1 MIDAYARQLIR
12 FRWLVLLL
20 AAVAVT
26 GAAAGLSKLRLSAD
40 LEVFFAADD
49 PELQAYDVIRNTYS
63 RDDNLFLVLVPDG
76 PTVFEPRQLAILHE
90 LTEVSWQIPYSS
102 RVDSITNFQHT
113 EADGDDLQVR
123 ALVADPAT
131 LTPEQVAHVR
141 AVATA
146 EPLLLK
152 RLITPSGHMA
162 AVNISIQ
169 LPAESRRTAIPEAIE
184 AVRALRAD
192 FEQRYPG
199 TEVLITGKVAGNNAF
214 TEASVYDLTHIVPA
228 ALAIA
233 LACIAVYMVVAS
245 GSLLT
250 GLGATLATILVI
262 FASVIVGMGMA
273 GWLGFDVTPPLVNAP
288 TVILTL
294 AVADCMHLLVTYFQA
309 RRRGQE
315 KPDAVL
321 HTVRMN
327 FQAVFLTSLTTVIGF
342 LALNFS
348 ESPPFHDLGNVS
360 AIGIIAAW
368 ALSISVLPAL
378 ISLLPGAVRADPPG
392 HRNAMER
399 LAGWVLRHR
408 RASFWSVLALIAT
421 ATAFLPRNQ
430 LYDVWAEYFDKS
442 TQIRADSDRARAHL
456 NGFNLL
462 EYSLASGEPGG
473 IADPVYLNHLA
484 AFESWLL
491 AQPEITYV
499 NSLVQ
504 TMRRLN
510 RNMHGDDTDWY
521 RIPESRELAA
531 QYLLL
536 YEFSLPFGLDLT
548 NQINLDKSAS
558 RLSAGLRSS
567 STREILSVQA
577 RAQQWL
583 RENTP
588 AEFYHPG
595 ASSDSMFAHVGQRN
609 VVSMLLGSALGL
621 VLISLVIAVALRS
634 LRFGLVSLLLNA
646 LPMLVGFGIW
656 GLLVGRIGMG
666 LSVVSGLTMGIVVDY
681 TVHLLSKYLLAQ
693 REQQLGT
700 EAAIR
705 YAFSTVGSAL
715 VVTTVVLC
723 VNFGLLAVSV
733 FALNAELGMLT
744 AGIILIALAVDLFL
758 LPPLLLLLDRTMG
771 RGGRTEGIAPA

>member
-1 MIDAYARQLIR
+1 MIDAYARQLLR
-12 FRWLVLLL
+12 FRWLVLLV
-20 AAVAVT
+20 AAGAVAF
-26 GAAAGLSKLRLSAD
+26 AAAGLGKLRLSAD

-76 PTVFEPRQLAILHE
+76 PTVFDAHHLAILHE
-90 LTEVSWQIPYSS
+90 LTEAGWQIPYST
-102 RVDSITNFQHT
+102 RVDSIANFQHT
-113 EADGDDLQVR
+113 EATGDELQVR
-123 ALVADPAT
+123 PLVEDPAG
-131 LTPEQVAHVR
+131 LTPVQFQHIQS
-141 AVATA
+141 VATR

-169 LPAESRRTAIPEAIE
+169 LPADNRRLAIPEAMA
-184 AVRALRAD
+184 AVRTLRAD
-192 FEQRYPG
+192 FEGRYPG
-199 TEVLITGKVAGNNAF
+199 VEVLITGKVAGNNAF

-233 LACIAVYMVVAS
+233 LACIAFYMVIAS
-245 GSLLT
+245 GSLVT
-250 GLGATLATILVI
+250 GLAATLATIMII
-262 FASVIVGMGMA
+262 FASVIVGMGTA
-273 GWLGFDVTPPLVNAP
+273 GWLGFNVTPPLVNAP

-309 RRRGQE
+309 RRRGQNQH
-315 KPDAVL
+315 DAVI
-321 HTVRMN
+321 HSVRMN
-327 FQAVFLTSLTTVIGF
+327 FQAVLLTSLTTVIGF

-360 AIGIIAAW
+360 AIGIVAAW
-368 ALSISVLPAL
+368 ALSMTVLPVL
-378 ISLLPGAVRADPPG
+378 ISLMPGSVRKDPPG
-392 HRNAMER
+392 HRNAMDR
-399 LAGWVLRHR
+399 LAGWVLQNR
-408 RASFWSVLALIAT
+408 RGCFWGVLGLIAI
-421 ATAFLPRNQ
+421 ATAFLPRNE
-430 LYDVWAEYFDKS
+430 LYDVWAEYFDES
-442 TQIRADSDRARAHL
+442 TQIRADSDRARQFL

-462 EYSLASGEPGG
+462 EYSLSSGEPGG
-473 IADPVYLNHLA
+473 IADPSYLNNLA

-491 AQPEITYV
+491 EQPEVTYV
-499 NSLVQ
+499 NSLAQ

-510 RNMHGDDTDWY
+510 RNMHGDDPAWY

-567 STREILSVQA
+567 STKEILALQS
-577 RAQQWL
+577 RAQAWL
-583 RENTP
+583 RAHTP
-588 AEFYHPG
+588 ESFYHPG

-621 VLISLVIAVALRS
+621 LLISCVIAVALKS

-646 LPMLVGFGIW
+646 LPMLVGFGVW

-715 VVTTVVLC
+715 VVTTIVLC
-723 VNFGLLAVSV
+723 VNFGLLAISV
-733 FALNAELGMLT
+733 FSLNSELGMLT
-744 AGIILIALAVDLFL
+744 AGIILIALAIDLFL
-758 LPPLLLLLDRTMG
+758 LPPLLLLLDRATGKASPPRRM
-771 RGGRTEGIAPA
+771 APV